1 MEFKKKRVICK
12 IRNFTSIAL
21 ALIMLTT
28 SFVIRFLASYN
39 GIMKNLTMANS
50 MIKLDDENVD
60 YTNEIEKKDSI
71 ENNNHTKED
80 SKVDEIVN
88 ELKKEDII
96 FENSISPDHIYSQD
110 KDIDFSTK
118 IDCTILPEVYNDK
131 EYQVAITND
140 LIEVFANQYYIL
152 SDDEYTY
159 TNITIPGKR
168 NFYDSNEKLQFE
180 KYNLKIK
187 VLYKD
192 TVSKKK
198 FNEYEVLYDGEW
210 QNDDISKEID
220 NVIAV
225 RVELTGYND
234 YIKSFYINMQG
245 KMNISNYKNNN
256 SKSILSSNFIEILD
270 EYGNSLIE
278 DATQDDY
285 SVKEMFEYDKNVY
298 GKSQIRTSCS
308 IKIEENI
315 EDDSNNIDIQKN
327 EILQENISYSNNNI
341 KDEYCLEIS
350 KVDEEDNS
358 KVLGAEFEI
367 FNSNGK
373 KIEQNISG
381 IFDNIIVKN
390 LKEDIYT
397 IKEEIVPI
405 GYQKVDEYIL
415 KIKNGKYSLIQNG
428 KIIINNKEISQE
440 LDSKIELI
448 IKNKKETGSININI
462 VDEYLN
468 NKQEKIFM
476 EGIKL
481 NLEDEDGNVL
491 DTKTTDK
498 LGNILFDKLKWN
510 KKYRIKAEDELKGY
524 QKLSEDIYLSRFN
537 KDRNVMIKNI
547 RKKGIVSL
555 ELEDKNTRK

>member
-537 KDRNVMIKNI
+537 KDRNIMIKNI

>member
-1 MEFKKKRVICK
+1 M
-12 IRNFTSIAL
+12 
-21 ALIMLTT
+21 
-28 SFVIRFLASYN
+28 
-39 GIMKNLTMANS
+39 
-50 MIKLDDENVD
+50 
-60 YTNEIEKKDSI
+60 
-71 ENNNHTKED
+71 
-80 SKVDEIVN
+80 
-88 ELKKEDII
+88 
-96 FENSISPDHIYSQD
+96 
-110 KDIDFSTK
+110 
-118 IDCTILPEVYNDK
+118 
-131 EYQVAITND
+131 
-140 LIEVFANQYYIL
+140 
-152 SDDEYTY
+152 
-159 TNITIPGKR
+159 
-168 NFYDSNEKLQFE
+168 
-180 KYNLKIK
+180 
-187 VLYKD
+187 
-192 TVSKKK
+192 
-198 FNEYEVLYDGEW
+198 
-210 QNDDISKEID
+210 
-220 NVIAV
+220 

-285 SVKEMFEYDKNVY
+285 STKEMFEYDNNVY

-537 KDRNVMIKNI
+537 KDRNIMIKNI

>member
-510 KKYRIKAEDELKGY
+510 KKYRIKSEDELKGY

-537 KDRNVMIKNI
+537 KDRNIMIKNI